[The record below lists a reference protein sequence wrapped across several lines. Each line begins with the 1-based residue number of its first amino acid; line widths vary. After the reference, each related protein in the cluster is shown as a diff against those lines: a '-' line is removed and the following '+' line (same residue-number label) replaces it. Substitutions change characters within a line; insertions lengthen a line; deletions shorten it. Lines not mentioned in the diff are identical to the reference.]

1 MRITRTLSLLLILF
15 SSMAFAEITAGPAA
29 KPQGDLGLVIV
40 ASDTPDYIHE
50 WLTTPSQHGVTIKR
64 LKMAKPDQL
73 IVSSFLVTGLSRNEE
88 GRYDFSVSFYVLGP
102 NNKPIF
108 GQRDYA
114 KGSGILPDKPILV
127 MADPALDIVLENTD
141 PEGKYSIVAKVTDLV
156 NGRMADDSYNIVFA
170 K

>member
-1 MRITRTLSLLLILF
+1 MRIFRTLSLLLILF
-15 SSMAFAEITAGPAA
+15 SSVAFAEITAGPAA

-40 ASDTPDYIHE
+40 ASDSPDYIHE
-50 WLTTPSQHGVTIKR
+50 WLTTPSQYGVTIKR

-114 KGSGILPDKPILV
+114 KGSGILPDKPVLV
-127 MADPALDIVLENTD
+127 IADPALDIVLENTD
-141 PEGKYSIVAKVTDLV
+141 PEGKYSIVAKVTDLAS
-156 NGRMADDSYNIVFA
+156 GRVADDSYNIVFT